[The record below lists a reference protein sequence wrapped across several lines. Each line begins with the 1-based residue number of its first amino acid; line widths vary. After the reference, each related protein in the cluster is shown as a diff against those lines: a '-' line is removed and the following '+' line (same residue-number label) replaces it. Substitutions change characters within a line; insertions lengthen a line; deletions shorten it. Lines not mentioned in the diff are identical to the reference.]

1 MISRTLERGLF
12 ASRWLMAPFYVG
24 LVGGL
29 VLLLIKFFQELIHF
43 AEGVFVATESQVI
56 LGVLSLI
63 DLSLTAN
70 LVLLVIFSGY
80 ENFVSRMDLV
90 DQNERPE
97 WMGKIDFSGLKLKLI
112 ASIVAIS
119 AIQLLKVFMD
129 LGATS
134 DRDVMWMTIVHVVFV
149 ASGVFLALAD
159 WLTDDAHGKGGDS
172 HAPNPEGEEADAMKS
187 GHQATA
193 KGETAE
199 AKAIAAGGPREGG
212 AKGPGLR
219 GPGGKA
225 PGAKGGGGKLIG

>member
-1 MISRTLERGLF
+1 MIARTLERGLF

-29 VLLLIKFFQELIHF
+29 VLLLIKFVQELVHL
-43 AEGVFVATESQVI
+43 AEEVFVASESQVL

-90 DQNERPE
+90 DQSERPE

-129 LGATS
+129 IGAVQ

-149 ASGVFLALAD
+149 LSGAVLALSD
-159 WLTDDAHGKGGDS
+159 WLTGDT
-172 HAPNPEGEEADAMKS
+172 P
-187 GHQATA
+187 
-193 KGETAE
+193 
-199 AKAIAAGGPREGG
+199 
-212 AKGPGLR
+212 
-219 GPGGKA
+219 GPGGGKRAPDPKGEKHDTAAAPRGSGPGQSAVEAPKA
-225 PGAKGGGGKLIG
+225 